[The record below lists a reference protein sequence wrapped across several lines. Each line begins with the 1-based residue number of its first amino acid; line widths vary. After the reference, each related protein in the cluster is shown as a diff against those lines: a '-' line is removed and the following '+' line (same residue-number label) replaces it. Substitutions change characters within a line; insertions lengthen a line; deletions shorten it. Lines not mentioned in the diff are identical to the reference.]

1 MQLLDKTL
9 MSEIDEIFFSKRLQH
24 TTKNTCKN
32 MQHVQ
37 HPDLLLQHPYVTIA
51 T

>member
-1 MQLLDKTL
+1 MQLPDKTL
-9 MSEIDEIFFSKRLQH
+9 TFEIDETFFSKHLQH
-24 TTKNTCKN
+24 TTKNTYKN
-32 MQHVQ
+32 MQHLQ